1 MKRKSFFLSLVFA
14 MLFFLFG
21 GNVNVQAE
29 TTLEPYTYINPVY
42 KDVLSDVLPE
52 AVTPYSL
59 ETPQNVSYTDDVQ
72 QLAATLRQQMLNRT
86 TTIHLYYHSNTAI
99 TQDSLDQ
106 LSDQLFNLAVAHTGN
121 GKEGDYLRWHCE
133 GWTLGASYSSA
144 SSGYN
149 MDLTFTMYYLS
160 DASQEA
166 QMDQAVSSLI
176 SSLNLSGK
184 NEYQKAKAIYDYM
197 CSNITYDYKNL
208 NDPNY
213 TLKFSA
219 YAALIN
225 KTSVCQGYATL
236 FYRLA
241 LEAGLDARVI
251 AGVAGGGNHAWNIVK
266 INGSYYNLDSTW
278 DAGRDP
284 YDYFL
289 KNMDDFSDHDRN
301 ADYTASDFV
310 TAYPMSA
317 TSYDESTP
325 VYGEPTYE
333 WAADYSSVTAKR
345 LCETDGT
352 YETETVET
360 TKEVTDPTCTKDGS
374 ITYHAV
380 FTNAAFKAQTKT
392 VAGAKAFG
400 HDFQNDICTRCNA
413 RRTGAWVHSGSRW
426 WYRYSDGTYPA
437 NELRKIGNSWFGFD
451 AAGWMET
458 GWAAHDN
465 NWYYF
470 ASSGAMQTGWLA
482 HGKSW
487 YYLDGAGKMMTGFIT
502 VGKASYYMLSSGQMA
517 TGWQKIGNDW
527 YYFAGSGAM
536 QTGWLAH
543 SKSWYYLDGTGKMTT
558 GFITVKGATYYLNG
572 SGQMVTGWLHLNN
585 DWYYFAGSGAMTTG
599 WQKVG
604 NYWYYL
610 DENGKMATNTWIGNW
625 YVNGSGA
632 WVRSR

>member
-42 KDVLSDVLPE
+42 KDVLSDALPE

-99 TQDSLDQ
+99 TQDFLDQ

-289 KNMDDFSDHDRN
+289 KNMNDFSDHDRN

-317 TSYDESTP
+317 TSYD
-325 VYGEPTYE
+325 E

-374 ITYHAV
+374 ITYRAV

-517 TGWQKIGNDW
+517 TGWQKIGNYW

>member
-29 TTLEPYTYINPVY
+29 TPLEPYTYINPVY
-42 KDVLSDVLPE
+42 KDVLPDALPE
-52 AVTPYSL
+52 AITPYSL

-144 SSGYN
+144 FSGYN

-289 KNMDDFSDHDRN
+289 KNMNDFSDHDRN

-317 TSYDESTP
+317 TSYDESAP

-374 ITYHAV
+374 ITYRAV

-413 RRTGAWVHSGSRW
+413 RRTGAWVRSGSRW

-517 TGWQKIGNDW
+517 TGWQKIGNYW

-599 WQKVG
+599 WQKIG

>member
-42 KDVLSDVLPE
+42 KDVLSDALPE

-59 ETPQNVSYTDDVQ
+59 ETPQNVSYTDYVQ

-86 TTIHLYYHSNTAI
+86 TTIYLYYHSNTAI
-99 TQDSLDQ
+99 TQNSLDQ

-144 SSGYN
+144 PSGYN

-289 KNMDDFSDHDRN
+289 KNMDDFFDHDRN

-317 TSYDESTP
+317 TSYDESAP

-374 ITYHAV
+374 ITYRAV

-517 TGWQKIGNDW
+517 TGWQKIGNYW

>member
-42 KDVLSDVLPE
+42 KDVLSDALPE

-99 TQDSLDQ
+99 TQDFLDR

-289 KNMDDFSDHDRN
+289 KNMNDFSDHDRN

-317 TSYDESTP
+317 TSYDESAP

-374 ITYHAV
+374 ITYRAV

-487 YYLDGAGKMMTGFIT
+487 YYFDGAGKMMTGFIT

-517 TGWQKIGNDW
+517 TGWQKIGNYW
-527 YYFAGSGAM
+527 YYFAESGAM

-610 DENGKMATNTWIGNW
+610 DENGKMATDTWIGNW

>member
-42 KDVLSDVLPE
+42 KDVLSDALPE

-99 TQDSLDQ
+99 TQDSLNQ

-317 TSYDESTP
+317 TSYDESAP

-374 ITYHAV
+374 IIYRAV

-413 RRTGAWVHSGSRW
+413 RRTGAWVRSGSRW
-426 WYRYSDGTYPA
+426 WYRHSDGTYPA

-517 TGWQKIGNDW
+517 TGWQKIGNYW

>member
-42 KDVLSDVLPE
+42 KDVLSDALPE

-86 TTIHLYYHSNTAI
+86 TTIYLYYHSNTAI
-99 TQDSLDQ
+99 TQNSLDQ

-144 SSGYN
+144 PSGYN

-289 KNMDDFSDHDRN
+289 KNMDDFFDHDRN

-317 TSYDESTP
+317 TSYDESAP

-374 ITYHAV
+374 ITYRAV

-487 YYLDGAGKMMTGFIT
+487 YYLDGAGK
-502 VGKASYYMLSSGQMA
+502 
-517 TGWQKIGNDW
+517 
-527 YYFAGSGAM
+527 
-536 QTGWLAH
+536 
-543 SKSWYYLDGTGKMTT
+543 
-558 GFITVKGATYYLNG
+558 
-572 SGQMVTGWLHLNN
+572 
-585 DWYYFAGSGAMTTG
+585 
-599 WQKVG
+599 
-604 NYWYYL
+604 
-610 DENGKMATNTWIGNW
+610 
-625 YVNGSGA
+625 
-632 WVRSR
+632 

>member
-42 KDVLSDVLPE
+42 KDVLSDALPE

-86 TTIHLYYHSNTAI
+86 TTIYLYYHSNTAI
-99 TQDSLDQ
+99 TQNSLDQ

-144 SSGYN
+144 PSGYN

-289 KNMDDFSDHDRN
+289 KNMDDFFDHDRN

-317 TSYDESTP
+317 TSYDESAP

-352 YETETVET
+352 
-360 TKEVTDPTCTKDGS
+360 DR
-374 ITYHAV
+374 
-380 FTNAAFKAQTKT
+380 N
-392 VAGAKAFG
+392 
-400 HDFQNDICTRCNA
+400 
-413 RRTGAWVHSGSRW
+413 
-426 WYRYSDGTYPA
+426 
-437 NELRKIGNSWFGFD
+437 
-451 AAGWMET
+451 
-458 GWAAHDN
+458 
-465 NWYYF
+465 
-470 ASSGAMQTGWLA
+470 
-482 HGKSW
+482 
-487 YYLDGAGKMMTGFIT
+487 
-502 VGKASYYMLSSGQMA
+502 
-517 TGWQKIGNDW
+517 
-527 YYFAGSGAM
+527 
-536 QTGWLAH
+536 
-543 SKSWYYLDGTGKMTT
+543 
-558 GFITVKGATYYLNG
+558 
-572 SGQMVTGWLHLNN
+572 
-585 DWYYFAGSGAMTTG
+585 
-599 WQKVG
+599 
-604 NYWYYL
+604 
-610 DENGKMATNTWIGNW
+610 
-625 YVNGSGA
+625 
-632 WVRSR
+632 

>member
-29 TTLEPYTYINPVY
+29 TPLEPYTYINPVY
-42 KDVLSDVLPE
+42 KDVLSDALPE
-52 AVTPYSL
+52 AITPYSM

-184 NEYQKAKAIYDYM
+184 NEYQKTKAIYDYM

-289 KNMDDFSDHDRN
+289 KNMDDFFDHDRN

-317 TSYDESTP
+317 TSYDESAP

-374 ITYHAV
+374 ITYRAV

-487 YYLDGAGKMMTGFIT
+487 YYFDGAGKMMTGFIT

-517 TGWQKIGNDW
+517 TGWQKIGNYW

>member
-29 TTLEPYTYINPVY
+29 TPLEPYTYINPVY
-42 KDVLSDVLPE
+42 KDVLSDALPE
-52 AVTPYSL
+52 AITPYSL

-289 KNMDDFSDHDRN
+289 KNMDDFFDHDRN

-317 TSYDESTP
+317 TSYDESAP

-374 ITYHAV
+374 ITYRAV

-517 TGWQKIGNDW
+517 TGWQKIGNYW

>member
-29 TTLEPYTYINPVY
+29 TSLEPYTYINPVY
-42 KDVLSDVLPE
+42 KDVLSDALPE

-99 TQDSLDQ
+99 TQDFLDR

-176 SSLNLSGK
+176 SSLNLSVK

-289 KNMDDFSDHDRN
+289 KNMNDFSDHDRN

-317 TSYDESTP
+317 TSYDESAP
-325 VYGEPTYE
+325 IYGEPTYE

-374 ITYHAV
+374 ITYRAV

-487 YYLDGAGKMMTGFIT
+487 YYFDGAGKMMTGFIT

-517 TGWQKIGNDW
+517 TGWQKIGNYW

-585 DWYYFAGSGAMTTG
+585 DWYYFAGSGAMTIG

>member
-42 KDVLSDVLPE
+42 KDVLSDALPE

-149 MDLTFTMYYLS
+149 MNLTFTMYYLS

-317 TSYDESTP
+317 TSYDESAP

-374 ITYHAV
+374 ITYRAV

-413 RRTGAWVHSGSRW
+413 RRTGAWVRSGSRW

-437 NELRKIGNSWFGFD
+437 NELRKIGNSCFGFD

-458 GWAAHDN
+458 GCTAHDN

-517 TGWQKIGNDW
+517 TGWQKIGNYW

>member
-42 KDVLSDVLPE
+42 KDVLSDALPE

-106 LSDQLFNLAVAHTGN
+106 LSDQLFNLAVAHTRN

-289 KNMDDFSDHDRN
+289 KNMNDFSDHDRN

-317 TSYDESTP
+317 TSYDESAP

-352 YETETVET
+352 YETETVGT

-374 ITYHAV
+374 ITYRAV

-400 HDFQNDICTRCNA
+400 HDFQNDICSRCNA

-487 YYLDGAGKMMTGFIT
+487 YYFDGAGKMMTGFIT

-517 TGWQKIGNDW
+517 TGWQKIGNYW

-543 SKSWYYLDGTGKMTT
+543 SKSWYYLDRTGKMTT

-585 DWYYFAGSGAMTTG
+585 EWYYFAGSGAMTTG

-610 DENGKMATNTWIGNW
+610 DENGKMATDTWIGNW

>member
-1 MKRKSFFLSLVFA
+1 M
-14 MLFFLFG
+14 
-21 GNVNVQAE
+21 
-29 TTLEPYTYINPVY
+29 
-42 KDVLSDVLPE
+42 
-52 AVTPYSL
+52 
-59 ETPQNVSYTDDVQ
+59 
-72 QLAATLRQQMLNRT
+72 
-86 TTIHLYYHSNTAI
+86 
-99 TQDSLDQ
+99 
-106 LSDQLFNLAVAHTGN
+106 
-121 GKEGDYLRWHCE
+121 
-133 GWTLGASYSSA
+133 
-144 SSGYN
+144 
-149 MDLTFTMYYLS
+149 
-160 DASQEA
+160 
-166 QMDQAVSSLI
+166 
-176 SSLNLSGK
+176 
-184 NEYQKAKAIYDYM
+184 
-197 CSNITYDYKNL
+197 
-208 NDPNY
+208 
-213 TLKFSA
+213 
-219 YAALIN
+219 
-225 KTSVCQGYATL
+225 CQGYATL

-317 TSYDESTP
+317 TSYDESAP

-374 ITYHAV
+374 ITYRAV

-517 TGWQKIGNDW
+517 TGWQKIGNYW

>member
-42 KDVLSDVLPE
+42 KDVLSDALPE

-99 TQDSLDQ
+99 TQDSLNQ

-317 TSYDESTP
+317 TSYDESAP

-374 ITYHAV
+374 ITYRAV

-413 RRTGAWVHSGSRW
+413 RRTGAWVRSGSRW

-451 AAGWMET
+451 AAGWMEKRACT
-458 GWAAHDN
+458 PPDTSNVEAPYPW
-465 NWYYF
+465 
-470 ASSGAMQTGWLA
+470 
-482 HGKSW
+482 
-487 YYLDGAGKMMTGFIT
+487 DGTPYTPNLQSVT
-502 VGKASYYMLSSGQMA
+502 VGDYTITPEYIPFNVSQAGFEIMYHRLHCPE
-517 TGWQKIGNDW
+517 TGCII
-527 YYFAGSGAM
+527 SC
-536 QTGWLAH
+536 
-543 SKSWYYLDGTGKMTT
+543 
-558 GFITVKGATYYLNG
+558 ITLWKLMNIRETP
-572 SGQMVTGWLHLNN
+572 
-585 DWYYFAGSGAMTTG
+585 
-599 WQKVG
+599 
-604 NYWYYL
+604 
-610 DENGKMATNTWIGNW
+610 
-625 YVNGSGA
+625 
-632 WVRSR
+632 

>member
-1 MKRKSFFLSLVFA
+1 
-14 MLFFLFG
+14 
-21 GNVNVQAE
+21 
-29 TTLEPYTYINPVY
+29 
-42 KDVLSDVLPE
+42 
-52 AVTPYSL
+52 
-59 ETPQNVSYTDDVQ
+59 
-72 QLAATLRQQMLNRT
+72 
-86 TTIHLYYHSNTAI
+86 
-99 TQDSLDQ
+99 
-106 LSDQLFNLAVAHTGN
+106 
-121 GKEGDYLRWHCE
+121 
-133 GWTLGASYSSA
+133 
-144 SSGYN
+144 
-149 MDLTFTMYYLS
+149 
-160 DASQEA
+160 
-166 QMDQAVSSLI
+166 
-176 SSLNLSGK
+176 
-184 NEYQKAKAIYDYM
+184 M

-317 TSYDESTP
+317 TSYDESAP

-374 ITYHAV
+374 ITYRAV

-413 RRTGAWVHSGSRW
+413 RRTGAWVRSGSRW

-517 TGWQKIGNDW
+517 TGWQKIGNYW

>member
-42 KDVLSDVLPE
+42 KDVLSDALPE

-99 TQDSLDQ
+99 TQDFLDR

-317 TSYDESTP
+317 TSYDESAP

-374 ITYHAV
+374 ITYRAV

-392 VAGAKAFG
+392 VAGAKALG
-400 HDFQNDICTRCNA
+400 HDFKDNICTRCNT
-413 RRTGAWVHSGSRW
+413 RRTGEWVRSGSRW

-437 NELRKIGNSWFGFD
+437 NELCKIGNFWFGFD

-487 YYLDGAGKMMTGFIT
+487 YYFDGAGKMMTGFIT

-517 TGWQKIGNDW
+517 TGWQKIGNYW
-527 YYFAGSGAM
+527 YYFAESGAM

-604 NYWYYL
+604 NSWYYL

>member
-42 KDVLSDVLPE
+42 KDVLSDALPE

-86 TTIHLYYHSNTAI
+86 TTIYLYYHSNTAI

-317 TSYDESTP
+317 TSYDESAP

-374 ITYHAV
+374 ITYRAV

-413 RRTGAWVHSGSRW
+413 RRTGAWVRSGSRW

-502 VGKASYYMLSSGQMA
+502 VGKAGYYMLSSGQMA
-517 TGWQKIGNDW
+517 TGWQKIGNYW

-599 WQKVG
+599 WLHL
-604 NYWYYL
+604 NNDWYYL

>member
-42 KDVLSDVLPE
+42 KDVLSDALPE

-251 AGVAGGGNHAWNIVK
+251 AGVAGSGNHAWNIVK

-284 YDYFL
+284 YAYFL

-317 TSYDESTP
+317 TSYDESAP

-374 ITYHAV
+374 ITYRAV

-413 RRTGAWVHSGSRW
+413 RRTGTWVHSGSRW
-426 WYRYSDGTYPA
+426 RYRYSDGTYPA

-517 TGWQKIGNDW
+517 TGWQKIGNYW

-585 DWYYFAGSGAMTTG
+585 DWYYFVGSGAMTTG

>member
-42 KDVLSDVLPE
+42 KDVLSDALSE

-86 TTIHLYYHSNTAI
+86 TTIHLCYHSNTAI

-144 SSGYN
+144 FSGYN

-289 KNMDDFSDHDRN
+289 KNMNDFSDHDRN

-317 TSYDESTP
+317 TSYDESAP

-333 WAADYSSVTAKR
+333 WAADYSSVTAKQ

-374 ITYHAV
+374 ITYRAV

-517 TGWQKIGNDW
+517 TGWQKIGNYW

-610 DENGKMATNTWIGNW
+610 DETGKMATNTWIGNW

>member
-1 MKRKSFFLSLVFA
+1 
-14 MLFFLFG
+14 
-21 GNVNVQAE
+21 
-29 TTLEPYTYINPVY
+29 
-42 KDVLSDVLPE
+42 
-52 AVTPYSL
+52 
-59 ETPQNVSYTDDVQ
+59 
-72 QLAATLRQQMLNRT
+72 
-86 TTIHLYYHSNTAI
+86 
-99 TQDSLDQ
+99 
-106 LSDQLFNLAVAHTGN
+106 
-121 GKEGDYLRWHCE
+121 
-133 GWTLGASYSSA
+133 
-144 SSGYN
+144 
-149 MDLTFTMYYLS
+149 MYYLS

-289 KNMDDFSDHDRN
+289 KNMDDFFDHDRN

-317 TSYDESTP
+317 TSYDESAP

-374 ITYHAV
+374 ITYRAV

-413 RRTGAWVHSGSRW
+413 RRTGAWVHPDP
-426 WYRYSDGTYPA
+426 DGGIATAMVPIRQMNYARSAIPGLA
-437 NELRKIGNSWFGFD
+437 LTLPDGWRL
-451 AAGWMET
+451 AGLLT
-458 GWAAHDN
+458 
-465 NWYYF
+465 
-470 ASSGAMQTGWLA
+470 
-482 HGKSW
+482 
-487 YYLDGAGKMMTGFIT
+487 I
-502 VGKASYYMLSSGQMA
+502 
-517 TGWQKIGNDW
+517 
-527 YYFAGSGAM
+527 
-536 QTGWLAH
+536 
-543 SKSWYYLDGTGKMTT
+543 TT
-558 GFITVKGATYYLNG
+558 GTTSHPAVLCRPDGWHTASPGIISMEPVK
-572 SGQMVTGWLHLNN
+572 
-585 DWYYFAGSGAMTTG
+585 
-599 WQKVG
+599 
-604 NYWYYL
+604 
-610 DENGKMATNTWIGNW
+610 
-625 YVNGSGA
+625 
-632 WVRSR
+632 

>member
-42 KDVLSDVLPE
+42 KDVLSDALPE

-86 TTIHLYYHSNTAI
+86 TTIYLYYHSNTAI
-99 TQDSLDQ
+99 TQNSLDQ

-144 SSGYN
+144 PSGYN

-289 KNMDDFSDHDRN
+289 KNMDDFFDHDRN

-317 TSYDESTP
+317 TSYDESAP

-374 ITYHAV
+374 ITYRAV

-470 ASSGAMQTGWLA
+470 ASSVAMQTGCLA

-517 TGWQKIGNDW
+517 TGWQKIGNYW

-610 DENGKMATNTWIGNW
+610 DETGKMATNTWIGNW

>member
-42 KDVLSDVLPE
+42 KDVLSDALPE

-106 LSDQLFNLAVAHTGN
+106 LSDQLFNLAVTHTGN

-144 SSGYN
+144 FSGYN

-317 TSYDESTP
+317 TSYDESAP

-374 ITYHAV
+374 ITYRAV

-426 WYRYSDGTYPA
+426 WYRYNDGTYPA

-487 YYLDGAGKMMTGFIT
+487 YYFDGAGKMMTGFIT
-502 VGKASYYMLSSGQMA
+502 V
-517 TGWQKIGNDW
+517 
-527 YYFAGSGAM
+527 
-536 QTGWLAH
+536 
-543 SKSWYYLDGTGKMTT
+543 
-558 GFITVKGATYYLNG
+558 
-572 SGQMVTGWLHLNN
+572 
-585 DWYYFAGSGAMTTG
+585 
-599 WQKVG
+599 
-604 NYWYYL
+604 
-610 DENGKMATNTWIGNW
+610 
-625 YVNGSGA
+625 
-632 WVRSR
+632 

>member
-1 MKRKSFFLSLVFA
+1 MKRKSFFLSLVFT

-42 KDVLSDVLPE
+42 KDVLSDALPE

-121 GKEGDYLRWHCE
+121 GKEGDYLHWHCE

-208 NDPNY
+208 NDLNY

-289 KNMDDFSDHDRN
+289 KNMNDFSDHDRN

-317 TSYDESTP
+317 TSYDESAP

-374 ITYHAV
+374 ITYRAV
-380 FTNAAFKAQTKT
+380 FTNAAFKAQAKT

-400 HDFQNDICTRCNA
+400 HDFQNDICTRCNV
-413 RRTGAWVHSGSRW
+413 RRTGAWVRSGSRW

-517 TGWQKIGNDW
+517 TGWQKIGNYW

>member
-42 KDVLSDVLPE
+42 KDVLSDALPE
-52 AVTPYSL
+52 AITPYSL

-99 TQDSLDQ
+99 TQDSFDQ
-106 LSDQLFNLAVAHTGN
+106 LSDQFFNLAVAHTGN

-184 NEYQKAKAIYDYM
+184 SEYQKAKAIYDYM

-317 TSYDESTP
+317 TSYDESAP
-325 VYGEPTYE
+325 VYGEPTYK

-345 LCETDGT
+345 LCETDST
-352 YETETVET
+352 YETETVAT

-392 VAGAKAFG
+392 VAGAKALG
-400 HDFQNDICTRCNA
+400 HDFKDNICTRCNT
-413 RRTGAWVHSGSRW
+413 RRTGEWVRSGSRW

-437 NELRKIGNSWFGFD
+437 NELCKIGNSWFGFD

-482 HGKSW
+482 HGKAW
-487 YYLDGAGKMMTGFIT
+487 YYLDGSGKMMTGFIT
-502 VGKASYYMLSSGQMA
+502 VEKSSYYMLSSGQMA
-517 TGWQKIGNDW
+517 TGWQKIGNSW

-604 NYWYYL
+604 NSWYYL

>member
-42 KDVLSDVLPE
+42 KDVLSDALPE

-289 KNMDDFSDHDRN
+289 KNMNDFSDHDRN

-317 TSYDESTP
+317 TSYDESAP

-374 ITYHAV
+374 ITYRAV

-400 HDFQNDICTRCNA
+400 HDFQNDICSRCNA

-487 YYLDGAGKMMTGFIT
+487 YYFDGAGKMMTGFIT

-517 TGWQKIGNDW
+517 TGWQKIGNSW

-536 QTGWLAH
+536 QTGWLALGNT
-543 SKSWYYLDGTGKMTT
+543 WYYLNAYGKMAT
-558 GFITVKGATYYLNG
+558 GFITIKGVTYYLAG

-610 DENGKMATNTWIGNW
+610 DENGKMATDTWIGNW